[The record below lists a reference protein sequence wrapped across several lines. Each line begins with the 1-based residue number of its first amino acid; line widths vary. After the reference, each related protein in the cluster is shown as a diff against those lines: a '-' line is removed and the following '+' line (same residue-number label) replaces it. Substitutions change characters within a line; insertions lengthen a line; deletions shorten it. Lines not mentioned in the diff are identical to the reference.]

1 MGAPRPHRTTNT
13 VLHVVRGELVYT
25 PVFVALILFPGPLWL
40 RGLMVLMALL
50 QSTHHTVSFMEQNR
64 YRRR

>member
-1 MGAPRPHRTTNT
+1 M
-13 VLHVVRGELVYT
+13 LHVVRGELVYT

-40 RGLMVLMALL
+40 RGRMVLMALL
-50 QSTHHTVSFMEQNR
+50 LSTYYTVSFVEQNR